1 MTTYKRNQVKFTYM
15 DKLIEC
21 GYSSKKKLEYSFAAA
36 AVLFDVYPGSPICCK
51 I

>member
-21 GYSSKKKLEYSFAAA
+21 GYSSKKKLEYGK
-36 AVLFDVYPGSPICCK
+36 LNKEDK
-51 I
+51 